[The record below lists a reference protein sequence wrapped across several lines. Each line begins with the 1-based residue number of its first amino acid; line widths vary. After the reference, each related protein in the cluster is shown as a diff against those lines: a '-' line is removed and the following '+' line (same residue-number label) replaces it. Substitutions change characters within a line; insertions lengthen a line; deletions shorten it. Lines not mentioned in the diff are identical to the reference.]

1 MKTNAPILVFGE
13 ALFDCFPGGEQVL
26 GGAPFNV
33 AWHLQALGD
42 QPFFISGIGND
53 ALGQKI
59 LSAMCGWGMDTQS
72 IQIDP
77 EHQTGQVEVTIIEN
91 EPHYTITPNC
101 AYDFISAELMKNQ
114 PDNGILYHGTLG
126 LRNNISRDCFARI
139 AQQPDLLVFL
149 DVNLRSPWWQ
159 RQEVFDWLEQAHWVK
174 LNEDELQQ
182 LGFVSADIYESMHK
196 LQTQFQLEQ
205 LIVTQGAKGATV
217 LAADGRLY
225 QETPSSV
232 NHIVDT
238 VGAGDGFSALF
249 IHGLRAGWPI
259 VKTLTI
265 AQQFAGK
272 VIGLRGAT
280 ATEPD
285 FYREFLSVC
294 HEQIR

>member
-1 MKTNAPILVFGE
+1 MKTNTPVLVFGE

-42 QPFFISGIGND
+42 QPIFISRIGND
-53 ALGQKI
+53 ELGRKL
-59 LSAMCGWGMDTQS
+59 LSALHDWGMDTQA

-77 EHQTGQVEVTIIEN
+77 VHQTGQVEVNLIEN
-91 EPHYTITPNC
+91 EPHYTITPHC
-101 AYDFISAELMKNQ
+101 AYDFISAEGVENL
-114 PDNGILYHGTLG
+114 PDSRILYHGTLG
-126 LRNNISRDCFARI
+126 LRNGISRDCLARI
-139 AQQPDLLVFL
+139 AQRPDLSVFL

-159 RQEVFDWLEQAHWVK
+159 QQEVFDWLEQACWAK

-205 LIVTQGAKGATV
+205 LIVTQGAKGAIV
-217 LAADGRLY
+217 LAADGGVY
-225 QETPSSV
+225 QETAVPV
-232 NHIVDT
+232 NRIVDT

-259 VKTLTI
+259 AKTLTV
-265 AQQFAGK
+265 AQEFAAK
-272 VIGLRGAT
+272 VISLRGAT
-280 ATEPD
+280 TTKPG
-285 FYREFLSVC
+285 FYREF
-294 HEQIR
+294 I

>member
-1 MKTNAPILVFGE
+1 MKTNAPVLVFGE
-13 ALFDCFPGGEQVL
+13 ALFDCFPGGERVL

-42 QPFFISGIGND
+42 QPLFISRIGND
-53 ALGQKI
+53 RLGRKI
-59 LSAMCGWGMDTQS
+59 LSAMRDWSMCTQS

-77 EHQTGQVEVTIIEN
+77 VHQTGQVEVDLIEN

-101 AYDFISAELMKNQ
+101 AYDFISAEVMKNL
-114 PDNGILYHGTLG
+114 PDSGILYHGTLG
-126 LRNNISRDCFARI
+126 LRNSISRGCLARL
-139 AQQPDLLVFL
+139 AQQPELSVFL

-159 RQEVFDWLEQAHWVK
+159 RQEVFDWLEQARWVK
-174 LNEDELQQ
+174 LNEHELQQ
-182 LGFVSADIYESMHK
+182 LGFVSSDICESMHK
-196 LQTQFQLEQ
+196 LQAQFQLEQ
-205 LIVTQGAKGATV
+205 LIVTQGAKGAIV
-217 LAADGRLY
+217 LAADGSLY
-225 QETPSSV
+225 QKTPASV

-259 VKTLTI
+259 LKTLTV
-265 AQQFAGK
+265 AQKFAGK

-280 ATEPD
+280 ATEPV

-294 HEQIR
+294 HMQIT